1 LLLFEADHPS
11 TWPASAMAA
20 ITTHDLPTV
29 TGLWSGADLAEQR
42 DHGMASDQVLTRD
55 RDSLLAPLRSGADLP
70 EGASTEQAVREAYRL
85 LVRAP
90 SVLVSATL
98 EDAVGER
105 RRPNMPGATD
115 RPNWCLPLPVWV
127 DDLAEHA
134 GVAEVAAILRD
145 GADG

>member
-1 LLLFEADHPS
+1 
-11 TWPASAMAA
+11 
-20 ITTHDLPTV
+20 
-29 TGLWSGADLAEQR
+29 
-42 DHGMASDQVLTRD
+42 
-55 RDSLLAPLRSGADLP
+55 
-70 EGASTEQAVREAYRL
+70 L